1 MSNSTVAVTSI
12 QIPSLYDLTLEQL
25 TQQLAQWGEPA
36 FRAKQIWRW
45 LYQRFVQDIDEMS
58 DISKPLRGRLKE
70 HFALRR
76 LTALTSQ
83 QSSDGWTRKWL
94 LQLPDGS
101 EIETVLMEYD
111 GVRRT
116 ACISSQAGCA
126 MNCSFCATG
135 QMGFLRNL
143 RAGEIIE
150 QVIWVAR
157 ALAETTDDGRPTTNP
172 SAHRA
177 SSDVGRPSSAS
188 TNRLSNL
195 VFMGMGEP
203 FANYNNVME
212 AARRLMQP
220 EAEGG
225 FGLGARKITVST
237 VGLVPG
243 IRKFTDEDTQVNLA
257 ISLHAATDEL
267 RNQLVP
273 INLKFPLKEL
283 TKAARDY
290 IIRSNRRLS
299 FEWALIE
306 GVNDTV
312 EQAQALVDLIRQTT
326 EQEEAAST
334 TSGQAISRRKQAK
347 ADRAPNPLRSL
358 IHVNMIP
365 LNPTRGFRG
374 HASQRE
380 RIARFREV
388 LDKAGIPNTV
398 RVRRGI
404 DIAAGCGQLREHSH
418 DQAGG
423 QRRGP
428 RLENK

>member
-1 MSNSTVAVTSI
+1 MRGEYDKIDFSMSNRTISVDSIQSAI
-12 QIPSLYDLTLEQL
+12 QIPSLYDLTPEQL
-25 TQQLAQWGEPA
+25 TKQLVEWGEPA

-45 LYQRFVQDIDEMS
+45 LYQQFVQDIDEMS
-58 DISKPLRGRLKE
+58 DLSKPLRGRLKE
-70 HFALRR
+70 SFALRR
-76 LTALTSQ
+76 IAVVLAQ
-83 QSSDGWTRKWL
+83 KSSDGWTRKWL

-111 GVRRT
+111 GIRRT

-157 ALAETTDDGRPTTNP
+157 ELAKTRSGPGGVDHD
-172 SAHRA
+172 
-177 SSDVGRPSSAS
+177 
-188 TNRLSNL
+188 RLSNL

-203 FANYNNVME
+203 FANYSNAME
-212 AARRLMQP
+212 AVRRLMHP

-225 FGLGARKITVST
+225 FGLGARRITVST

-243 IRKFTDEDTQVNLA
+243 IRKFTEEDTQVNLA
-257 ISLHAATDEL
+257 VSLHAATDEL

-273 INLKFPLKEL
+273 INIKYPLKDVI
-283 TKAARDY
+283 KATREY
-290 IIRSNRRLS
+290 IIKTNRRIS

-306 GVNDTV
+306 GVNDSV
-312 EQAQALVDLIRQTT
+312 EQATALVELVRQTT
-326 EQEEAAST
+326 EPVDAPNNAGNNSL
-334 TSGQAISRRKQAK
+334 SRRRRENA
-347 ADRAPNPLRSL
+347 ARAPNPLRSL
-358 IHVNMIP
+358 IHINMIP
-365 LNPTRGFRG
+365 LNPTQGFRG
-374 HASQRE
+374 AASQRE
-380 RIARFREV
+380 RITRFREV

-404 DIAAGCGQLREHSH
+404 DIAAGCGQLRQ
-418 DQAGG
+418 QA
-423 QRRGP
+423 
-428 RLENK
+428 ENK

>member
-1 MSNSTVAVTSI
+1 MSNRTISVDSIQTNI

-25 TQQLAQWGEPA
+25 TTQLIEWGEPA

-45 LYQRFVQDIDEMS
+45 LYQQFVQDIDEMS

-76 LTALTSQ
+76 IKAILAQ
-83 QSSDGWTRKWL
+83 KSSDGWTRKWL

-111 GVRRT
+111 GIRRT

-135 QMGFLRNL
+135 QMGFMRNL
-143 RAGEIIE
+143 RAGEIVE

-157 ALAETTDDGRPTTNP
+157 ELAKSKSGAATVTDQ
-172 SAHRA
+172 
-177 SSDVGRPSSAS
+177 
-188 TNRLSNL
+188 NRLSNL

-203 FANYNNVME
+203 FANYSNAME
-212 AARRLMQP
+212 AVHRLMHP
-220 EAEGG
+220 EGDGG

-243 IRKFTDEDTQVNLA
+243 IRKFIEEDTQVNLA
-257 ISLHAATDEL
+257 VSLHAATDEL

-273 INLKFPLKEL
+273 INVKFPLKDVV
-283 TKAARDY
+283 KATRDY
-290 IIRSNRRLS
+290 IIKTNRRVS
-299 FEWALIE
+299 YEWALIE

-312 EQAQALVDLIRQTT
+312 EQATALVELVRQTT
-326 EQEEAAST
+326 EPIDPPLST
-334 TSGQAISRRKQAK
+334 GSNPVSRHKREKMA
-347 ADRAPNPLRSL
+347 RAPNPLRSL
-358 IHVNMIP
+358 IHINMIP

-374 HASQRE
+374 AASQRE
-380 RIARFREV
+380 RITRFREV
-388 LDKAGIPNTV
+388 LDRAGIPNTV

-404 DIAAGCGQLREHSH
+404 DIAAGCGQLRQH
-418 DQAGG
+418 A
-423 QRRGP
+423 
-428 RLENK
+428 ENK